1 MVSSCAR
8 TGAYKGAAAL
18 RCGRAFAQ
26 VAGGAVVVAAVFQ
39 RTVIASEFFT
49 PDSVP
54 DACPSQ
60 HRCGVHI
67 AGKSRQSRLLACAVA
82 LLYHK
87 RACPCVFAK
96 IKCSS
101 KRLVTAGGIT
111 RVSP

>member
-49 PDSVP
+49 PDAVP

-60 HRCGVHI
+60 HCCGVHI
-67 AGKSRQSRLLACAVA
+67 AGEGRHSRLLACAVA
-82 LLYHK
+82 LLQHK
-87 RACPCVFAK
+87 GAPPRVVAK
-96 IKCSS
+96 FNCSS
-101 KRLVTAGGIT
+101 KGLVTAGGIT